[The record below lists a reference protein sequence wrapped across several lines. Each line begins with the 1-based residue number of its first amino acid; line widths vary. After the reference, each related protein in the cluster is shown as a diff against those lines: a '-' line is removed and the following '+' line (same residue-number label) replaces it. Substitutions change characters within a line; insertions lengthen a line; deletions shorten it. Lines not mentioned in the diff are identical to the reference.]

1 MLAAPPPAMA
11 LVAVAQINMHNKAMG
26 EPAQAYNTTMYI
38 MAGLLVVGLIAN
50 SLIKPV
56 DPKHHL
62 AEES

>member
-1 MLAAPPPAMA
+1 
-11 LVAVAQINMHNKAMG
+11 
-26 EPAQAYNTTMYI
+26 

-56 DPKHHL
+56 DPKYHL